1 MRICVAIGIV
11 VLISLNVMAE
21 SVRLTRSS
29 SADAKFVW
37 DKSELYVGK
46 YCTSTDATPSTEYVI
61 VQFCLN
67 PTTDDPPLYRYL
79 YFSVAGTAIQE
90 YWLAILL
97 DYFQNRNYIQ
107 EEPSAPATNYIN
119 FKKKAIT
126 INYNSTA
133 AGTKIKMDCTGDGVD
148 VHEITSMNYN
158 LSN

>member
-1 MRICVAIGIV
+1 MRICVAIGMV
-11 VLISLNVMAE
+11 VLISLNVMAG
-21 SVRLTRSS
+21 SVTLKRSS
-29 SADAKFVW
+29 SAAVNGVW

-61 VQFCLN
+61 VQFCNVNDQDQCTYL
-67 PTTDDPPLYRYL
+67 YL
-79 YFSVAGTAIQE
+79 YFPVAGTAIQE

-107 EEPSAPATNYIN
+107 EEPSAPPTNYIN
-119 FKKKAIT
+119 FKKKTIT
-126 INYNSTA
+126 VNYNNTA

-148 VHEITSMNYN
+148 VHEITSMNYD